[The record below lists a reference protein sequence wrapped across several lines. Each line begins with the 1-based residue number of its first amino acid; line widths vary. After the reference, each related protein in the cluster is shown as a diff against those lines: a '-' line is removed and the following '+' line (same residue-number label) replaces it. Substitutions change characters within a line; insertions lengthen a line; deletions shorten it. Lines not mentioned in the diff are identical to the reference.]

1 MYSISS
7 STAHQLIYNS
17 EAQYLKRNTNTP
29 GWESGFDAKPDL
41 LPRII
46 FTLRISTEVKC
57 GTEKPRTNWPQMHFR
72 CKIHVRNTYTGN

>member
-29 GWESGFDAKPDL
+29 GWESGCDAKPDL

-57 GTEKPRTNWPQMHFR
+57 GTEDTKNKLAPDAVQMQ
-72 CKIHVRNTYTGN
+72 NTC